1 MARLPRA
8 AQRVLE
14 RLHQEVGD
22 AALAVGDADVERHGR
37 HLLARHRLAHEYL
50 ADDGA
55 VPVRDDEFV
64 LELEQREQRAARR
77 GGDGGLFRRGAA
89 YLGRVGRVAAHG
101 DEQAV
106 GKAGRGGHRG
116 ISQ

>member
-1 MARLPRA
+1 MPPWLWATQMSSVMGVTCSLDTAWR
-8 AQRVLE
+8 
-14 RLHQEVGD
+14 D
-22 AALAVGDADVERHGR
+22 
-37 HLLARHRLAHEYL
+37 EYL

-64 LELEQREQRAARR
+64 LKLEQREQRAARG